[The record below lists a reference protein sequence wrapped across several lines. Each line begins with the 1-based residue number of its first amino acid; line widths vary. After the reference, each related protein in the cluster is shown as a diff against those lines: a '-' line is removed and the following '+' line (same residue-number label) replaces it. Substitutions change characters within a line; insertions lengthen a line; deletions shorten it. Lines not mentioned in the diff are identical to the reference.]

1 MFFGVKR
8 AMTIRLELGD
18 GELAFAFWRSVGDV
32 VTDLQMLEPGYETFS
47 A

>member
-8 AMTIRLELGD
+8 AMRIRLELGD
-18 GELAFAFWRSVGDV
+18 GELAFAFWRTIGDA